1 MRGADDGRF
10 HPGVSLRVGE
20 GEILLARL
28 LRLGSSLTP
37 AEADAALEASGM
49 RWTWDLGSP
58 TSFDTYGHF
67 LPLLDQALRTPFY
80 ARLRA
85 PAAS

>member
-1 MRGADDGRF
+1 
-10 HPGVSLRVGE
+10 
-20 GEILLARL
+20 
-28 LRLGSSLTP
+28 
-37 AEADAALEASGM
+37 M